1 MSETKQHPLVI
12 VFYLDREMMKQTEIL
27 QPFATSVNQMIIQK
41 KLNAIA
47 FFLPTDGEERVECIN
62 PVVVPKVEMD
72 KIQKIINEIQ
82 TQFSVGEKFEN
93 IPDEDIEIELK
104 SLYRSNRYNQIQ
116 MEKMYNEWC
125 AGLDE
130 EETKGM

>member
-1 MSETKQHPLVI
+1 MEETKQHPLVI

-27 QPFATSVNQMIIQK
+27 QPFAASVNQMIIQK

-62 PVVVPKVEMD
+62 PVVVPKVQMD
-72 KIQKIINEIQ
+72 KIQKIISEIQ

-93 IPDEDIEIELK
+93 IPDEDIEIEL
-104 SLYRSNRYNQIQ
+104 NNED
-116 MEKMYNEWC
+116 EKIENE
-125 AGLDE
+125 
-130 EETKGM
+130 